1 MGMLIDEVA
10 TGHHGPFVGN
20 RAGGAAF
27 PEGCGIPGNEM
38 EVCNGR
44 GPNRP
49 PYRQEGP
56 CSGALSVRPNEIY

>member
-1 MGMLIDEVA
+1 MLIDVA
-10 TGHHGPFVGN
+10 ARALRAPFMGN
-20 RAGGAAF
+20 RAGKATF